1 MNEYIN
7 RFKKLNFK
15 VVASLL
21 RWFMIVSLLC
31 VSLYFHFRLNL
42 NLAKLPAFLFSIM
55 TGYFLLLCRAW
66 KRAALTIFAL
76 ISPLLSLIVMESWIG
91 NIDFHSISI
100 ALSPQAMILN
110 LVGYVILA
118 TVLFLIFRR
127 WNWSS
132 SMLIALTYVFGFI
145 NHLVF
150 LARGRILT
158 PQDLF
163 ALPTA
168 WRVLNSYR
176 PLFSTQILVSTIIGF
191 TLLATISFALN
202 DRNQSRWNKNRAAI
216 FLLVVLFGLGSFF
229 LTPLPDR
236 LGLQD
241 GLWDSMWTAKS
252 SGALLDFMVNLRYS
266 RISKPQ
272 GYTDE
277 MAMEIMNHDTV
288 GFSNDQPMD
297 FFYSPERMIG
307 SCQKPHL
314 IVIMN
319 ESFSDL
325 SVLGDISYSEKP
337 LTFFDSWKNNSMMN
351 GEVIAP
357 ALGGHTANTEFEF
370 LTGQSC
376 AFLPAQ
382 TVPFIKTCSGF
393 LNNTVRKAR
402 FLSST

>member
-21 RWFMIVSLLC
+21 RWIMIVSLLC

-229 LTPLPDR
+229 PDTLAGQTR
-236 LGLQD
+236 L
-241 GLWDSMWTAKS
+241 A
-252 SGALLDFMVNLRYS
+252 R
-266 RISKPQ
+266 RI
-272 GYTDE
+272 
-277 MAMEIMNHDTV
+277 V
-288 GFSNDQPMD
+288 GFDVD
-297 FFYSPERMIG
+297 RKIFRCSPG
-307 SCQKPHL
+307 FH
-314 IVIMN
+314 
-319 ESFSDL
+319 
-325 SVLGDISYSEKP
+325 
-337 LTFFDSWKNNSMMN
+337 
-351 GEVIAP
+351 GEF
-357 ALGGHTANTEFEF
+357 AL
-370 LTGQSC
+370 
-376 AFLPAQ
+376 
-382 TVPFIKTCSGF
+382 
-393 LNNTVRKAR
+393 
-402 FLSST
+402 